1 MRSSFNRADLIK
13 QVALGFL
20 VASTFTLNFSAAA
33 EPISSNHTFQPIL
46 IAQGDATLPP
56 PDPNYRPRNRF
67 QNDTNTVGAGASNQA
82 EDGPIRRRMR
92 RRMKEGLPAD
102 GSPQVSGAPGAAAI
116 MGAPVSA
123 GAAGVGAGAGAG
135 ASGRFK
141 NGFGGGR
148 FKNGFGGGGGGG
160 ANMFGRKALD
170 LTSLNLSPE
179 QKQKI
184 QDMRKQVAPKTRELR
199 QQLNAKRLELRDMM
213 FEASAGDDQVRAKRK
228 EVRQLQDKVEDM
240 QINDFLGI
248 RSVLTP
254 DQRLKLTDLKPG
266 NKFAA
271 GNRTQLVAPVV
282 STP

>member
-1 MRSSFNRADLIK
+1 MRSSFNRADFFK
-13 QVALGFL
+13 QVALGVL
-20 VASTFTLNFSAAA
+20 VASTLTLNLIAGA
-33 EPISSNHTFQPIL
+33 ESISGTIHSQQPIL
-46 IAQGDATLPP
+46 IAQGDASLPP

-67 QNDTNTVGAGASNQA
+67 QNDTSGVGAGASTQA

-92 RRMKEGLPAD
+92 RRMNEGFGAD
-102 GSPQVSGAPGAAAI
+102 TNQQVSGSPGAAAL
-116 MGAPVSA
+116 MGAPVDA
-123 GAAGVGAGAGAG
+123 
-135 ASGRFK
+135 GRFK
-141 NGFGGGR
+141 NGFGANGGGR

-160 ANMFGRKALD
+160 ANVFGRKALD

-184 QDMRKQVAPKTRELR
+184 QEMRGQMAPKTRELR
-199 QQLNAKRLELRDMM
+199 KQLNAKRLELRDMM
-213 FEASAGDDQVRAKRK
+213 FEANAGDDQVRAKRK

-254 DQRLKLTDLKPG
+254 DQRQKLTDLKPG

-271 GNRTQLVAPVV
+271 GNGTQLVAPVV